1 MKPQTQFDFA
11 LPTHS
16 DALVDARILRHL
28 EVGIKFGT
36 ARAIG
41 VSQNGLS
48 SINDRRTAE
57 NFNLWAKRSSLNR
70 PAGRS
75 FMRSLLH
82 GIILIELNSKMLVR
96 LIRTKPSVIVCND
109 WYVLPSSVAARVIL
123 GSTLIYDAHELESQT
138 TGLSSLQSKII
149 RNLER
154 WSWRWIDSFVTV
166 SNSILRWYTS
176 EYGEKGGTV
185 ILNSP
190 VLSEGTREQEETT
203 DLRTKFQIPHDHQIY
218 VYVGIMGEGRGIDP
232 MLEAFGQTRAK
243 ASLVFLGWGSDFWE
257 SKIRSAAK
265 NCGNIHIHP
274 PVPHTEVVSVVSGAD
289 VGICLIEDVSLSDRF
304 CIPNKLLEYAFS
316 GLPVIASSLPEI
328 KTIVEDYGLGIC
340 IANNAD
346 ELLHVLEQEQSE
358 WYSESARGNI
368 SELGWEAQ
376 IQKLSQLF
384 SNSLKHTRKR

>member
-1 MKPQTQFDFA
+1 MKPQTQFDFI

-16 DALVDARILRHL
+16 DALFDARILRHL

-48 SINDRRTAE
+48 SINDKRTAE
-57 NFNLWAKRSSLNR
+57 NFNVWARRTSLNR

-75 FMRSLLH
+75 FMRSLWH

-123 GSTLIYDAHELESQT
+123 GSMLIYDAHELESQT

-176 EYGEKGGTV
+176 EYGEKSGTV

-190 VLSEGTREQEETT
+190 VLSDGTREPEETT

-218 VYVGIMGEGRGIDP
+218 IYVGIMGEGRGLEP
-232 MLEAFGQTRAK
+232 MLEAFGQARAK

-265 NCGNIHIHP
+265 RCGNIHIHP
-274 PVPHTEVVSVVSGAD
+274 PVPHTEVVGVVSGAD
-289 VGICLIEDVSLSDRF
+289 AGICLIEDVSLSDRF

-346 ELLHVLEQEQSE
+346 ELLYVLEQEQSE

-376 IQKLSQLF
+376 SQKLSQLF
-384 SNSLKHTRKR
+384 SNSLQHTRKR